1 MQDQV
6 DQKHGLDDWTRAMKS
21 SKTNEP
27 VCSDHTICLILN
39 TNEHQKQECTKMHA
53 DEPKSFWEDVLLSD
67 EMKLEPLTFQMSS
80 VFTEGK
86 N

>member
-1 MQDQV
+1 
-6 DQKHGLDDWTRAMKS
+6 
-21 SKTNEP
+21 
-27 VCSDHTICLILN
+27 
-39 TNEHQKQECTKMHA
+39 MHA